1 MVIIRII
8 PYIQGKSLK
17 NTQDLTRTAVSKE
30 RHIFPLLF
38 PFYFLCSLIL
48 WYPKYSIANNDPYE
62 NYNVVDA
69 NNTGKNKKANT
80 NMATLHTDTKTADRK
95 KNFYFLDYVRI
106 IFYAVFIFHI
116 KKTL

>member
-1 MVIIRII
+1 MSWMPII
-8 PYIQGKSLK
+8 L
-17 NTQDLTRTAVSKE
+17 
-30 RHIFPLLF
+30 
-38 PFYFLCSLIL
+38 
-48 WYPKYSIANNDPYE
+48 
-62 NYNVVDA
+62 
-69 NNTGKNKKANT
+69 GKNKKANT